1 VKRAALIPTLNPPNR
16 AGGNWKIKSE
26 QVKWTFYEYSIHSS
40 SRDVLPMKLQLRP
53 SLPDDRDFLFR
64 LYASTR
70 MDEIRSFGWS
80 AVQQDAFFRMQFNA
94 QQQWYQATYS
104 TAENQIIEKDQ
115 EPIGRM
121 IVQRGAGTWRLLD
134 ISLLPEHRGQGIGG
148 ELIRALIKDCGAAG
162 AVLQLQVVNTNP
174 AQRLYTRL
182 GFIKTGQDQIYTQ
195 MELRPQT
202 TELA

>member
-1 VKRAALIPTLNPPNR
+1 
-16 AGGNWKIKSE
+16 
-26 QVKWTFYEYSIHSS
+26 
-40 SRDVLPMKLQLRP
+40 MKLQLRP
-53 SLPDDRDFLFR
+53 SLLDDRDFLFR

-70 MDEIRSFGWS
+70 MDEIRGFGWS

-94 QQQWYQATYS
+94 QQQWYQTTYS

-148 ELIRALIKDCGAAG
+148 ELIRALINDCGAAG

>member
-1 VKRAALIPTLNPPNR
+1 LNPPNK
-16 AGGNWKIKSE
+16 AVGNWKIKSE
-26 QVKWTFYEYSIHSS
+26 QVRWSSYECSIHVF
-40 SRDVLPMKLQLRP
+40 SRDILLMKAQVRP
-53 SLPDDRDFLFR
+53 SLPEDRDFLFR

-70 MDEIRSFGWS
+70 MDEIRGFGWS

-148 ELIRALIKDCGAAG
+148 ELIRNVIKDCGAAG

-174 AQRLYTRL
+174 AQRLYARL

-195 MELRPQT
+195 MELRPQA
-202 TELA
+202 TERT

>member
-1 VKRAALIPTLNPPNR
+1 
-16 AGGNWKIKSE
+16 
-26 QVKWTFYEYSIHSS
+26 
-40 SRDVLPMKLQLRP
+40 MKTQLRP
-53 SLPDDRDFLFR
+53 SLPTDRDFLFR

-70 MDEIRSFGWS
+70 MEEIRGFGWT
-80 AVQQDAFFRMQFNA
+80 AVQQEAFFRMQFNA

-104 TAENQIIEKDQ
+104 TAENQIIEKGH

-121 IVQRGAGTWRLLD
+121 VIQREAGTWRLLD
-134 ISLLPEHRGQGIGG
+134 ISLMPEHRGQGIGG
-148 ELIRALIKDCGAAG
+148 ELIRALIKDCGAVG

-202 TELA
+202 AERT

>member
-1 VKRAALIPTLNPPNR
+1 LNPPNK

-26 QVKWTFYEYSIHSS
+26 QVKWNSYECSIRSF
-40 SRDVLPMKLQLRP
+40 SRDVSLMKPQLRP
-53 SLPDDRDFLFR
+53 SLPEDRDFLFR

-70 MDEIRSFGWS
+70 MEEIRGFGWT
-80 AVQQDAFFRMQFNA
+80 AVQQEAFFRMQFNA

-104 TAENQIIEKDQ
+104 TAENQIIEKDH

-121 IVQRGAGTWRLLD
+121 VVQRERDTWRLLD

-148 ELIRALIKDCGAAG
+148 ALIRTLIKDCGAAG

-174 AQRLYTRL
+174 AQQLYTRL

-195 MELRPQT
+195 MELRPPT
-202 TELA
+202 T

>member
-1 VKRAALIPTLNPPNR
+1 
-16 AGGNWKIKSE
+16 
-26 QVKWTFYEYSIHSS
+26 
-40 SRDVLPMKLQLRP
+40 MKTQLRP
-53 SLPDDRDFLFR
+53 SLPTDRDFLFR

-70 MDEIRSFGWS
+70 MEEIRGFGWT
-80 AVQQDAFFRMQFNA
+80 AVQQEAFFRMQFNA

-104 TAENQIIEKDQ
+104 TAENQIIEKDH

-121 IVQRGAGTWRLLD
+121 VIQREARTWRLLD
-134 ISLLPEHRGQGIGG
+134 ISLMPEHRGQGIGG
-148 ELIRALIKDCGAAG
+148 ELIRALIKDCGAVG

-202 TELA
+202 AERA